1 MEPADE
7 SLAAHVIVLQAMN
20 NLVTHGGV
28 QRQGCGA
35 LRKLAMEPQNRAVL
49 MSNKHQAEVA
59 VLTAMRSHPNHNKV
73 QKQGCAALGAF
84 ADDNTENQATLIRLK
99 AHEAVAAA
107 KPRSSRA
114 VAALSASSWPRM
126 VRPHLPYVLNLN
138 VVYARENEYM
148 YIFFAGQGR
157 AGSHHA
163 HTRVGHSCADL

>member
-107 KPRSSRA
+107 MRNHPTQAKVQSRGCSALRKLLASNGQTPPA
-114 VAALSASSWPRM
+114 VRFEFKCCLC
-126 VRPHLPYVLNLN
+126 
-138 VVYARENEYM
+138 E
-148 YIFFAGQGR
+148 GK
-157 AGSHHA
+157 
-163 HTRVGHSCADL
+163 